1 MSVKVLARVWE
12 HSRQKGTAL
21 LLALAIADYCND
33 EAWAWPS
40 IASLRR
46 KTRLGS
52 DRTVQTLL
60 RRLEAAG
67 EVAIERGAGMVG
79 TAGGSQRTNRYRV
92 LVGLEGGAKSAPPCP
107 HRGNAKAAQGYAIPS
122 KGGALAIAPD
132 PLDNPSTDPSL
143 RDQLS
148 SHNDKDPTPEQRA
161 ANIHR
166 LAQMTSEL
174 ARKKQVKLAETRPP
188 RK

>member
-40 IASLRR
+40 IVSLRR
-46 KTRLGS
+46 KTRLRS
-52 DRTVQTLL
+52 DRTVQILL
-60 RRLEAAG
+60 RKLEAAG
-67 EVAIERGAGMVG
+67 EIAIERGAGMVG
-79 TAGGSQRTNRYRV
+79 TAGGSQRTNLYRV
-92 LVGLEGGAKSAPPCP
+92 LVGLEGGAKSAPPCLR
-107 HRGNAKAAQGYAIPS
+107 RGDAKTARGGAIPR
-122 KGGALAIAPD
+122 KGGALAIASD
-132 PLDNPSTDPSL
+132 PLGNPSIDPSF

-174 ARKKQVKLAETRPP
+174 ARKKQVDPAEARRP
-188 RK
+188 RR